1 MGVRNGQLELF
12 DPVDIEEGQ
21 QVEIAILSS
30 HQPNAD
36 SSTWTDEEVEA
47 MINISPM
54 LGSDIVKN

>member
-30 HQPNAD
+30 QQPNAD